1 MFILKI
7 QKVEK
12 SSNSCLRSPGMLF
25 IFPSL
30 INCSKQTYLTVLGNY
45 YIYMSNNRINNNLYY
60 TVIAVWNKLKQI
72 EIPIL
77 NVPMCTHLATRLLKD
92 CFYMFYEFLCLIWR
106 RLVKLVTKTKDKVE
120 IFSQIL
126 TIQLQKL
133 SEHQMAMVQP
143 RLLQSILCA
152 QPHV

>member
-92 CFYMFYEFLCLIWR
+92 FLHVLWISMFNLETTGEASHKDQRQGGDFLTNLDY
-106 RLVKLVTKTKDKVE
+106 TTPKTEWAPDGNG
-120 IFSQIL
+120 
-126 TIQLQKL
+126 
-133 SEHQMAMVQP
+133 A
-143 RLLQSILCA
+143 A
-152 QPHV
+152 